1 MTNEI
6 LIDAAHQEEVRVAVL
21 KNSRLEEYDFEFDSR
36 RPIRGNIYLAKVTR
50 VEPSLQAAFVD
61 YGGNRNGFL
70 PFSEIH
76 PNYYQIPV
84 ADKEALIKES
94 KNISKLDE
102 SNDEPEEESDEQ
114 SQVEDLGGDD
124 LEDIEKINKKRN
136 INLIKK
142 YKIQEVIKK
151 HQILLI
157 QVVKEE
163 RGNKGAAITTY
174 TSIPGRYCV
183 FMPNSTSGGGV
194 SRRIKN
200 SQERKKLKTTLEK
213 LNVPNEMGLI
223 IRTAGAKTTSTEIKR
238 DYKYLT
244 KTWDKIKED
253 TLSSNAPALI
263 YEDGG
268 VIQRILRDLYTK
280 DVDNIYVEGSEVY
293 KITKNF
299 MKLLMP
305 SHAVKVKQWKDSSP
319 IFQKNNIENQLSS
332 IYADQVY
339 LPSGGSLV
347 LNQTE
352 ALVAIDVNSGSSTKY
367 YNIEETAIK
376 TNLEAAAEIAR
387 QLRLRDMAGLVV
399 IDFIDMEKFQNR
411 RSVEK
416 KLKESLKSDRS
427 KIQVGKISS
436 FGLLEM
442 SRQRIRASIQEGV
455 YSNCTHC
462 DGTGLVRSIDSRAL
476 EILRNISDVSNRE
489 NIKKVEAEIPNEIL
503 NYLVNQKRNL
513 LIDLESDKETSINF
527 YGNSSLRGNENS
539 IKAYDINGNEIKIDK
554 ASDSSKNTD
563 NSKDKKQGKHNKNR
577 NKNNNKNNNQNNQN
591 KNQKQSNEN
600 RSNNH
605 KDKEEV
611 NENNKNN
618 TNLNEQSDST
628 QIKGKNNNKNNNKNN
643 QKNKRKETNAD
654 ETENSKNE
662 IVQKNS
668 KNLKNAK
675 DSDKSKSTKSKK
687 TNEIEKKLEKKEMPI
702 KVKKVE
708 EPKNI
713 NHIGAPVKD
722 LKNKKEVTKKAKTK
736 AGWWNKD

>member
-94 KNISKLDE
+94 KNVSKLDE
-102 SNDEPEEESDEQ
+102 ANDEPEEESDEQ

-136 INLIKK
+136 FNLIKK

-194 SRRIKN
+194 SRRINN

-618 TNLNEQSDST
+618 TNTFLVFSFLPPL
-628 QIKGKNNNKNNNKNN
+628 
-643 QKNKRKETNAD
+643 
-654 ETENSKNE
+654 
-662 IVQKNS
+662 V
-668 KNLKNAK
+668 
-675 DSDKSKSTKSKK
+675 
-687 TNEIEKKLEKKEMPI
+687 
-702 KVKKVE
+702 
-708 EPKNI
+708 
-713 NHIGAPVKD
+713 
-722 LKNKKEVTKKAKTK
+722 
-736 AGWWNKD
+736 

>member
-94 KNISKLDE
+94 KNVSKLDE
-102 SNDEPEEESDEQ
+102 ANDEPEEESDEQ

-136 INLIKK
+136 FNLIKK

-376 TNLEAAAEIAR
+376 TNLEAAVEIAR

-577 NKNNNKNNNQNNQN
+577 NKNNNKNNNQNN
-591 KNQKQSNEN
+591 
-600 RSNNH
+600 
-605 KDKEEV
+605 
-611 NENNKNN
+611 
-618 TNLNEQSDST
+618 
-628 QIKGKNNNKNNNKNN
+628 
-643 QKNKRKETNAD
+643 
-654 ETENSKNE
+654 
-662 IVQKNS
+662 
-668 KNLKNAK
+668 
-675 DSDKSKSTKSKK
+675 
-687 TNEIEKKLEKKEMPI
+687 
-702 KVKKVE
+702 
-708 EPKNI
+708 
-713 NHIGAPVKD
+713 
-722 LKNKKEVTKKAKTK
+722 
-736 AGWWNKD
+736 

>member
-21 KNSRLEEYDFEFDSR
+21 KNNRLEEYDFEFDSR

-84 ADKEALIKES
+84 ADKEALILASKNES
-94 KNISKLDE
+94 KADE
-102 SNDEPEEESDEQ
+102 INDDLSEDIDDQ
-114 SQVEDLGGDD
+114 SQVENLGGDD
-124 LEDIEKINKKRN
+124 LEEIEKINKKRN
-136 INLIKK
+136 INITKR

-194 SRRIKN
+194 SRRINN
-200 SQERKKLKTTLEK
+200 SQERRKLKTTLEK
-213 LNVPNEMGLI
+213 LNVPSEMGLI

-268 VIQRILRDLYTK
+268 VIQRTLRDLYTK
-280 DVDNIYVEGSEVY
+280 DVDNIYVEGNTTY

-305 SHAVKVKQWKDSSP
+305 SHAVKVKQWKESSP

-332 IYADQVY
+332 IYADEVY

-376 TNLEAAAEIAR
+376 TNLEAATEIAR

-455 YSNCTHC
+455 YTNCQHC
-462 DGTGLVRSIDSRAL
+462 DGTGLLRSIDSRAL
-476 EILRNISDVSNRE
+476 EVLRNISDVSNRE
-489 NIKKVEAEIPNEIL
+489 NIKKVDAEIPNEIL

-513 LIDLESDKETSINF
+513 LIDLESKKETSVNF
-527 YGNSSLRGNENS
+527 YGNSSLRGNEN
-539 IKAYDINGNEIKIDK
+539 I
-554 ASDSSKNTD
+554 
-563 NSKDKKQGKHNKNR
+563 
-577 NKNNNKNNNQNNQN
+577 
-591 KNQKQSNEN
+591 
-600 RSNNH
+600 
-605 KDKEEV
+605 
-611 NENNKNN
+611 
-618 TNLNEQSDST
+618 
-628 QIKGKNNNKNNNKNN
+628 IKG
-643 QKNKRKETNAD
+643 TAD
-654 ETENSKNE
+654 DKIKKNE
-662 IVQKNS
+662 IRNHFNEWYQ
-668 KNLKNAK
+668 
-675 DSDKSKSTKSKK
+675 
-687 TNEIEKKLEKKEMPI
+687 TNYQQRPPKATELYEQLEKNIGKQRNRAWYGYKIVYEAYDSEDEM
-702 KVKKVE
+702 E
-708 EPKNI
+708 
-713 NHIGAPVKD
+713 D
-722 LKNKKEVTKKAKTK
+722 
-736 AGWWNKD
+736 

>member
-94 KNISKLDE
+94 KNVSKLDE
-102 SNDEPEEESDEQ
+102 ANEEPEEESDEQ

-136 INLIKK
+136 FNLIKK

-376 TNLEAAAEIAR
+376 TNLEAAVEIAR

-628 QIKGKNNNKNNNKNN
+628 QIKGKNNNKNN